1 MIVTCSEKN
10 VNVLGV
16 IWTAAENVETVI
28 VGQGQRGNVKAY
40 CFAYAMRSNIGTLK
54 ISHMT
59 SEIWK

>member
-28 VGQGQRGNVKAY
+28 VGLGQGQRGNVKAY
-40 CFAYAMRSNIGTLK
+40 CFAYAMRLNIDTLRYP
-54 ISHMT
+54 T
-59 SEIWK
+59 